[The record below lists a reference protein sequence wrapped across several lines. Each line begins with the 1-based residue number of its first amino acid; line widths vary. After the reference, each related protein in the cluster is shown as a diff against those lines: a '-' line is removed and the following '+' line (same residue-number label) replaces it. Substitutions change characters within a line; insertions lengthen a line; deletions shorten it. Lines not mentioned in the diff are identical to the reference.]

1 MLLDIQIK
9 NFRCFE
15 DTKIEGFQ
23 RVNLIGGKNNSG
35 KTALLEAIYIYH
47 QNHKVFFF

>member
-1 MLLDIQIK
+1 MLQDIEIE

-15 DTKIEGFQ
+15 KTRISGFT

-35 KTALLEAIYIYH
+35 KTALLEALLLEH
-47 QNHKVFFF
+47 ST